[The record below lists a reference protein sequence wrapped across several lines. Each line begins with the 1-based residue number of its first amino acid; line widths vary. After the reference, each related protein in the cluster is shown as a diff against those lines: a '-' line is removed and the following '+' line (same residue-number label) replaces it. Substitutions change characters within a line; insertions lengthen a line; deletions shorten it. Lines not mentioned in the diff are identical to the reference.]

1 VHRFKIAHADK
12 TSFWLKGSERE
23 HLVRVLRLR
32 IGDEIIGFDNSGAEY
47 RARIKEI
54 EEESIVCEI
63 LQELYP
69 EVEAKTQVYLVA
81 GLSKGEKMEWVIQKG
96 TELGMT
102 GLIPLRTKRAVMKLE
117 GNKAEDRVQRW
128 QKICGE
134 AAKQSRRV
142 KEPRIYPVADWQ
154 DLRNILPDNTQWL
167 IAYELEQDKTLQAIL
182 SHFDPQAPIAVLVG
196 PEGGFEEGEVL
207 WAKENL
213 QAQSISLGPRILRAE
228 TAALAVLT
236 LVLGFYGDLG

>member
-1 VHRFKIAHADK
+1 MHRFKIAELGNSA
-12 TSFWLKGSERE
+12 FWLRGSERE
-23 HLVRVLRLR
+23 HLMRVLRLN

-47 RARIKEI
+47 RAVISKI
-54 EEESIVCEI
+54 EEESVTCKI

-96 TELGMT
+96 TELGMA

-117 GNKAEDRVQRW
+117 GSKAAERVQRW
-128 QKICGE
+128 QKISGE

-142 KEPRIYPVADWQ
+142 REPKIFSVADWQ
-154 DLRNILPDNTQWL
+154 ELQDILPDNTQWL
-167 IAYELEQDKTLQAIL
+167 VAYEREQDRTLQSTLSNCDAQKPLAIL
-182 SHFDPQAPIAVLVG
+182 LG
-196 PEGGFEEGEVL
+196 PEGGFEEAEVL

-213 QAQSISLGPRILRAE
+213 KAQSISLGPRILRAE
-228 TAALAVLT
+228 TAAIAALT
-236 LVLGFYGDLG
+236 LVLGYYGDLG